1 MKEINKNITDEQ
13 REEFRDAFK
22 LFDKNGDGVISSDE
36 VGAVMRSLGQNP
48 TETDIQDFIREVD
61 MDGNGNIDFEE
72 FCNVM
77 APKMK
82 SQAEEEAELLESF
95 KVFDKN
101 GDGFISAKELQDMM
115 LTLGEKLTNEEV
127 DEMIKEADTNGDG
140 KVDYEE
146 FVKLM
151 LQNN

>member
-1 MKEINKNITDEQ
+1 M
-13 REEFRDAFK
+13 
-22 LFDKNGDGVISSDE
+22 G
-36 VGAVMRSLGQNP
+36 GQNP

-61 MDGNGNIDFEE
+61 MDGNGNIDLEE
-72 FCNVM
+72 VWNVM